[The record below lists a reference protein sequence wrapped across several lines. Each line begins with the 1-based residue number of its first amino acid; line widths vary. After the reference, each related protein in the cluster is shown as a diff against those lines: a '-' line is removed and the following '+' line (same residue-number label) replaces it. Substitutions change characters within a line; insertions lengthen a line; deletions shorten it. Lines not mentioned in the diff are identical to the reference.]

1 MTQADLN
8 GVRRA
13 AARVATAECA
23 LDRAM
28 AKAQASGESLRDI
41 GKAAGF
47 GHQKVSDR
55 LKAVDGSRGRP
66 HSDER
71 HGPHSQGI
79 GRTVTE

>member
-1 MTQADLN
+1 MTQAELN
-8 GVRRA
+8 NIRRV
-13 AARVATAECA
+13 AARVAQAERA

-55 LKAVDGSRGRP
+55 LKAMRKR
-66 HSDER
+66 
-71 HGPHSQGI
+71 
-79 GRTVTE
+79 